1 MADTYTTNLN
11 LTKPEPGAAE
21 DTWGISLNA
30 DLDAL
35 DAIFG
40 SGGTAVSM
48 GVVTLD
54 GLTVDGADV
63 FFNSGWIKSN
73 SSLRIDIDN
82 DNNQTDRAFFIS
94 HGNASRD
101 VFKASES
108 GDISFYDDTGSTQGL
123 FWDASA
129 ESLGIGTTSP
139 SRKVAIFDSVDG
151 YNLELSQTGAYNSG
165 LQSGIVFTGKYNTGN
180 NVTNLASIRGG
191 KENTTNWDFGGNLRF
206 YTRTNGGVDTER
218 LRINSSGNVGIG
230 TNSPTPFK
238 SGARV
243 LEIKDDAGSN
253 DSAEL
258 ILTNN
263 SSMTDDEYVGS
274 LIFKNTDSS
283 GTPNHFA
290 GLRAKSNSTFGRM
303 DLEFYAGRSRMEDGT
318 PDMVIIPNN
327 DNQANIGIGTTSP
340 SHSIDVFS
348 SDGNIAKFTRDLT
361 TDVSLNVSA
370 DNDGTILSTGGVH
383 NFRVFT
389 NNSESARLDSSGNF
403 GIGTTSI
410 DAKLHVES
418 SSDTFLRVE
427 KTGADNLNLIAT
439 GAGSRVRGS
448 GDLIFDTGGG
458 NERARLDTSG
468 RLGIGTTSPSSTL
481 HLRDTAAQIKIN
493 SDNGQSA
500 YLTFGDANDSTRG
513 GLEYTSTD
521 DLKFQTNNMVEQ
533 MVIRYTGEVGIGTS
547 SPSNTLEV
555 NGNIAV
561 NTSSGNNGIKIITG
575 NTAEGFLIFGDA
587 QDNSM
592 GGMSYNNSTNS
603 LSIDCNNSE
612 AIRVDSSQNVGIG
625 TTSPAAKLD
634 VNGGLNSTHA
644 IFSGQTGRGL
654 KVSTQNTLNNDDGV
668 VYDAQTSTGQHLFKT
683 GGTERVRIN
692 STGKIG
698 IGTASPTE
706 TLHVMSGV
714 SNDTVAIISGSQSD
728 RGLTISTYASDG
740 RTDGGVDL
748 DAYKSFK
755 FTTDGTERARIDSSG
770 KVGIGTSSPSLR
782 LHSKD
787 TGNYQLDLDSGG
799 TRWRMGAGWS
809 GFHQNSF
816 LLADTANGI
825 RMVVDT
831 NGKVGIGTTSPSST
845 LEVNAPASN
854 GIKIS
859 STAPY
864 LFFNDTDTAHNYD
877 GSISQSGT
885 TLYVGGATPAQGIV
899 FRNKASFGES
909 ARFDTSGNL
918 LVGKSSA
925 GATNT
930 AGHELKANGI
940 AVHTTDNTTT
950 MYLNRKTSDGVLI
963 ELRRDNVAK
972 AQIGILSASS
982 GNDAYFSSGSSS
994 TTGVGL
1000 RFIDVTT
1007 TNAILP
1013 CRGDGTTSDN
1023 LIDLGSTANR
1033 FDDIYATNGTIQTS
1047 DRNEKQDIQALTD
1060 AETRVATACKG
1071 LIRRFRWQDAVAE
1084 KGDDARYHFGII
1096 AQDLQDAFTAEG
1108 LDAGDYGMFISSTW
1122 TDDDGNEQTR
1132 LGVRY
1137 NELLAFIITTL

>member
-327 DNQANIGIGTTSP
+327 DNQAN
-340 SHSIDVFS
+340 
-348 SDGNIAKFTRDLT
+348 
-361 TDVSLNVSA
+361 
-370 DNDGTILSTGGVH
+370 
-383 NFRVFT
+383 
-389 NNSESARLDSSGNF
+389 
-403 GIGTTSI
+403 
-410 DAKLHVES
+410 
-418 SSDTFLRVE
+418 
-427 KTGADNLNLIAT
+427 
-439 GAGSRVRGS
+439 
-448 GDLIFDTGGG
+448 
-458 NERARLDTSG
+458 
-468 RLGIGTTSPSSTL
+468 
-481 HLRDTAAQIKIN
+481 
-493 SDNGQSA
+493 
-500 YLTFGDANDSTRG
+500 
-513 GLEYTSTD
+513 
-521 DLKFQTNNMVEQ
+521 
-533 MVIRYTGEVGIGTS
+533 
-547 SPSNTLEV
+547 
-555 NGNIAV
+555 
-561 NTSSGNNGIKIITG
+561 
-575 NTAEGFLIFGDA
+575 
-587 QDNSM
+587 
-592 GGMSYNNSTNS
+592 
-603 LSIDCNNSE
+603 
-612 AIRVDSSQNVGIG
+612 
-625 TTSPAAKLD
+625 
-634 VNGGLNSTHA
+634 
-644 IFSGQTGRGL
+644 
-654 KVSTQNTLNNDDGV
+654 
-668 VYDAQTSTGQHLFKT
+668 
-683 GGTERVRIN
+683 
-692 STGKIG
+692 
-698 IGTASPTE
+698 
-706 TLHVMSGV
+706 
-714 SNDTVAIISGSQSD
+714 
-728 RGLTISTYASDG
+728 
-740 RTDGGVDL
+740 
-748 DAYKSFK
+748 
-755 FTTDGTERARIDSSG
+755 
-770 KVGIGTSSPSLR
+770 
-782 LHSKD
+782 
-787 TGNYQLDLDSGG
+787 
-799 TRWRMGAGWS
+799 
-809 GFHQNSF
+809 
-816 LLADTANGI
+816 
-825 RMVVDT
+825 
-831 NGKVGIGTTSPSST
+831 VGIGTTSPSST

-918 LVGKSSA
+918 LVGTTNASGSTAPDNSSDTNNA
-925 GATNT
+925 GLRLS
-930 AGHELKANGI
+930 GSLGFIGI
-940 AVHTTDNTTT
+940 GSNSQPTT
-950 MYLNRKTSDGVLI
+950 YLNRIGSDGDIAIFKKSGTTVGS
-963 ELRRDNVAK
+963 
-972 AQIGILSASS
+972 IGTNSGQLYIGNEDGSTDTGLLFGESGTTARAIIPARADGSVVDGALDLGYSS
-982 GNDAYFSSGSSS
+982 GRFKDLHLSGTAYTGGYIRGSSSDANKLILKASSS
-994 TTGVGL
+994 TTELHAAGGTGLIFKGNGDNERARFDSSGNFGIGTSSPTETLHVMSGVSNDTVAIISGSQSDRGL
-1000 RFIDVTT
+1000 TISTYASDGRTDGGVDLDAYKSFKFTT
-1007 TNAILP
+1007 
-1013 CRGDGTTSDN
+1013 DGTERVR
-1023 LIDLGSTANR
+1023 IDR
-1033 FDDIYATNGTIQTS
+1033 
-1047 DRNEKQDIQALTD
+1047 
-1060 AETRVATACKG
+1060 
-1071 LIRRFRWQDAVAE
+1071 
-1084 KGDDARYHFGII
+1084 
-1096 AQDLQDAFTAEG
+1096 
-1108 LDAGDYGMFISSTW
+1108 
-1122 TDDDGNEQTR
+1122 
-1132 LGVRY
+1132 
-1137 NELLAFIITTL
+1137 